1 MYVTWSVLVN
11 YLKQQMYLKLQ
22 STNCNKENDNIKV
35 LRKDF
40 IEKYV
45 NLISISYTYIAVIS
59 IKMITKWVLFRLK
72 VFELFSKIW
81 TVISSSTE
89 IYFKTL

>member
-59 IKMITKWVLFRLK
+59 IKMITKWFLFRLK
-72 VFELFSKIW
+72 VFELFSKI
-81 TVISSSTE
+81 
-89 IYFKTL
+89 